1 MDATIA
7 IENTSRNDEVKMQ
20 VLQSVDGLNDH
31 GKTQAKTTHD
41 TPVPESLMHDLQR
54 SPATGQDHPVFE
66 FSAELQCPLNETSA
80 ANPDNHL
87 AFTAKST
94 LDNSIVTSLGGKEAA
109 RDLLKSVL
117 SSVLGM
123 YSEIINDE
131 IRQAR
136 DDSRPKDAPVHDCTC
151 FTGSAKP
158 ESIPEPQ
165 TQSETETETEP
176 EHEPS
181 QTAESSAADTP
192 KETEYEIV
200 APEDMEV
207 SLCKI
212 DDVYDKKLKQR
223 TFLPYDPARGA
234 IEEDDNLSSDKY
246 GKWVLVLR
254 RVFNRWDQSLS
265 EVCIDIK
272 SPLVFDVLHKALRD
286 ERASLDVE
294 PSLPWPNDGIFRWRN
309 LIRDFAE
316 KKGELCVKH
325 VNVLLQ
331 LVEEKYASVISDIE
345 HMFPKG
351 TTTFKILREAFFP
364 KDIIVDGNADIPRAY
379 RVLAADYRA
388 DQYGNKWLQIKAVY
402 IDYDGNEFGTRKV
415 KFTIGDFPGIRYF
428 SDLDVFPLKY
438 HLNHPHVIDNLVARG
453 RRFVDLQGQ
462 HFKAHRDVSQNKLR
476 RVMVDTA
483 AMKRLGSCNIE
494 VRDIES
500 EPIDGQLTEEHLML
514 CTDTIPAFS
523 FEDKRSITVNIDD
536 LEDIVFNQQLFH
548 QLVLPAPTKEIVRV
562 MVKSH
567 VNGVDFDDFT
577 KGKGKGLIMLL
588 HGPPGVGKTMTAEAV
603 AEYSQRPLYTVT
615 SGELGADSEDLE
627 RHLNRA
633 LGIAKAFRAVLL
645 LDEADVFMEERST
658 KNISH
663 NALVAVF
670 LRLLEYY
677 QGILILTTNRVKNID
692 DAFHSRI
699 HMTLKYPNLG
709 VEARGK
715 IWQNFGEICGLELSE
730 HEYHQLAQRELNGRQ
745 IKNVFGLCK
754 ALAADKGQGISI
766 DLIMMVLDVMESQT
780 PRLGTI

>member
-1 MDATIA
+1 MEATIA
-7 IENTSRNDEVKMQ
+7 IENTQHHDEVKLQ
-20 VLQSVDGLNDH
+20 VEQSVDSPNDH
-31 GKTQAKTTHD
+31 EKTQDDATED
-41 TPVPESLMHDLQR
+41 TVAAESVAQNVQ
-54 SPATGQDHPVFE
+54 STPIGESHPVLE
-66 FSAELQCPLNETSA
+66 FSAELQCPLNETPA
-80 ANPDNHL
+80 TNPHNHL

-94 LDNSIVTSLGGKEAA
+94 IDNSIVTSLGGEKATK
-109 RDLLKSVL
+109 DLLNSVL
-117 SSVLGM
+117 SSLSGM
-123 YSEIINDE
+123 YSDIINEE

-136 DDSRPKDAPVHDCTC
+136 DCSRPKDAPVDDCTC
-151 FTGSAKP
+151 FTGS
-158 ESIPEPQ
+158 EEPGPTSEPP
-165 TQSETETETEP
+165 TQPETEP
-176 EHEPS
+176 EPEPT
-181 QTAESSAADTP
+181 QIAESTIEDTP
-192 KETEYEIV
+192 EETEPEIV

-207 SLCKI
+207 SLCQI
-212 DDVYDKKLKQR
+212 DDVYDKRLKKR
-223 TFLPYDPARGA
+223 TFLPYDPTRGA
-234 IEEDDNLSSDKY
+234 IEEDNNLPSDDY
-246 GKWVLVLR
+246 GRWVLVLR
-254 RVFNRWDQSLS
+254 RVFSRWDQSLS

-272 SPLVFDVLHKALRD
+272 SPLVFDVLYQALRN
-286 ERASLDVE
+286 ERATLDVE

-309 LIRDFAE
+309 LIRDVAE
-316 KKGELCVKH
+316 EKGELCVKH

-331 LVEEKYASVISDIE
+331 LVEEKYGSVICDME

-379 RVLAADYRA
+379 RVISADNRV
-388 DQYGNKWLQIKAVY
+388 DERGRKWLQIKAVY
-402 IDYDGNEFGTRKV
+402 IDYDGNEFGTRKEE
-415 KFTIGDFPGIRYF
+415 FIIGDFPGIRYF

-438 HLNHPHVIDNLVARG
+438 HSSYPHVIDNLVARG
-453 RRFVDLQGQ
+453 RRFVDLKGQ

-483 AMKRLGSCNIE
+483 AMKRLGSCSIR
-494 VRDIES
+494 VHDIEC
-500 EPIDGQLTEEHLML
+500 ELIDGQLTEEHLML

-536 LEDIVFNQQLFH
+536 LEDILFNQQLFH
-548 QLVLPAPTKEIVRV
+548 QLVLPRPTKEIVRV

-633 LGIAKAFRAVLL
+633 LDIAKAFRAVLL

-658 KNISH
+658 KNIAH

-699 HMTLKYPNLG
+699 HMTLKYPSLS

-715 IWQNFGEICGLELSE
+715 IWQNFGLHIGGLELSE
-730 HEYHQLAQRELNGRQ
+730 QEYHQLAQRELNGRQ

-754 ALAADKGQGISI
+754 ALAADKGQEISM

>member
-41 TPVPESLMHDLQR
+41 TPVPESVMHDLQR

-94 LDNSIVTSLGGKEAA
+94 LDNSIVTSLGGEEAA

-151 FTGSAKP
+151 FTGSASKL
-158 ESIPEPQ
+158 IMID

-192 KETEYEIV
+192 KETEYEFV

-207 SLCKI
+207 SLCKV
-212 DDVYDKKLKQR
+212 DDVRPTPLLKQR

-294 PSLPWPNDGIFRWRN
+294 PSLPWPNDGIFRW
-309 LIRDFAE
+309 
-316 KKGELCVKH
+316 
-325 VNVLLQ
+325 
-331 LVEEKYASVISDIE
+331 
-345 HMFPKG
+345 
-351 TTTFKILREAFFP
+351 
-364 KDIIVDGNADIPRAY
+364 DIIVDGNADIPRAY

-402 IDYDGNEFGTRKV
+402 IDYDGNRFGTRKV

-438 HLNHPHVIDNLVARG
+438 HSNHPHVIDNLVARG

-500 EPIDGQLTEEHLML
+500 ELIDGQLTEEHLML

-577 KGKGKGLIMLL
+577 KRSCPRFHI
-588 HGPPGVGKTMTAEAV
+588 PG
-603 AEYSQRPLYTVT
+603 QRPLYTVT

-627 RHLNRA
+627 RHLNCA
-633 LGIAKAFRAVLL
+633 LDIAKAFRAVLL

-715 IWQNFGEICGLELSE
+715 IWQNFGEHIGGLELSE

-754 ALAADKGQGISI
+754 ALAADKGQEISI

>member
-7 IENTSRNDEVKMQ
+7 IENTPRNDEVKMH
-20 VLQSVDGLNDH
+20 VVQSVDALNDH
-31 GKTQAKTTHD
+31 ERARAETTGD
-41 TPVPESLMHDLQR
+41 TPVPESVTQNLQ
-54 SPATGQDHPVFE
+54 STPAAGKNPVLE
-66 FSAELQCPLNETSA
+66 FSAELRCPLNETSA
-80 ANPDNHL
+80 ATPDNSL

-94 LDNSIVTSLGGKEAA
+94 LDNSIVTSLGGEEAT
-109 RDLLKSVL
+109 RDLLNSVL
-117 SSVLGM
+117 SSVSGM
-123 YSEIINDE
+123 YSEIVNDE

-136 DDSRPKDAPVHDCTC
+136 DCSRPKDAPVHDCTC
-151 FTGSAKP
+151 FTGSENTEP
-158 ESIPEPQ
+158 ILEPQ
-165 TQSETETETEP
+165 TQSETETEFEPAPEPSQAAESTGGDTTEETEP
-176 EHEPS
+176 ES
-181 QTAESSAADTP
+181 
-192 KETEYEIV
+192 V

-212 DDVYDKKLKQR
+212 DDVRPTHLVHEARSVPLKKR

-234 IEEDDNLSSDKY
+234 IEEDNSLPSDEY

-265 EVCIDIK
+265 EIRIDIK

-286 ERASLDVE
+286 ERATLDVE
-294 PSLPWPNDGIFRWRN
+294 PSLPWPNDGIFRW
-309 LIRDFAE
+309 
-316 KKGELCVKH
+316 GELCVKH

-331 LVEEKYASVISDIE
+331 LVEEKYASVIGDIE

-379 RVLAADYRA
+379 RVISADNRV
-388 DQYGNKWLQIKAVY
+388 DERGRKWLQIKAVY
-402 IDYDGNEFGTRKV
+402 IDYDGNEFGTRKEE
-415 KFTIGDFPGIRYF
+415 FMIGHFPGIRYF

-438 HLNHPHVIDNLVARG
+438 HSNYPHVIDDLVARG
-453 RRFVDLQGQ
+453 WRFVDLKGQ

-483 AMKRLGSCNIE
+483 AVKRLGSCSIRVN
-494 VRDIES
+494 DIER
-500 EPIDGQLTEEHLML
+500 ELIDGQLTEEHLML
-514 CTDTIPAFS
+514 CTDTIPVFS
-523 FEDKRSITVNIDD
+523 FEDKRSIIVNIDD
-536 LEDIVFNQQLFH
+536 LEDILFNQQLFH
-548 QLVLPAPTKEIVRV
+548 QLVLPGPTKEIVRI

-567 VNGVDFDDFT
+567 INGMDFDDFT

-633 LGIAKAFRAVLL
+633 LDIAKAFRAVLL

-658 KNISH
+658 KNIAH

-699 HMTLKYPNLG
+699 HMTLKYPSLS

-715 IWQNFGEICGLELSE
+715 IWQNFGLHIGGLELSE
-730 HEYHQLAQRELNGRQ
+730 QEYHQLAQRELNGRQ

-754 ALAADKGQGISI
+754 ALAADKGQEISM

-780 PRLGTI
+780 PKLGTI